1 MVTPGDDTGAGQPRV
16 RYPRTGSIPHGAAN
30 RGLMTISSAPPSQT
44 ATVERELRAAVSG
57 TVLVTADASYDRARR
72 VWNGAVDR
80 RPAAIIR
87 CANETD
93 VATGVRVARDHNL
106 PLSVRGGGYD
116 WAGRALREG
125 GLVLDLSALRGINV
139 DDAAGTAHIQGGVRA
154 GDFVSA
160 AHRHG
165 VMPVVGM
172 VSGVGMTGLT
182 LGGGYGLLLGRHGL
196 ASDNLI
202 GARMVLAD
210 GSCVSASPDQN
221 PDLLWALR
229 GGGGNFGVATRLR
242 YRVHPGTT
250 VVAGLLIFPLSQAF
264 DVLQG
269 YQYLISRVH
278 DALTVMAGFITGPE
292 GVPVLFLLPVWG
304 GDPAQG
310 EEVVVRL
317 AKLGTPASGALAP
330 MAYRDVIGLFDPN
343 IIEGRHNE
351 MRTRWL
357 SELTADTV
365 SLLVSAASRVTSPFS
380 RILLHHFPGAPAR
393 IPVADTAFALR
404 QDHLLVEIAASWVP
418 GKEIKADSAH
428 RRWADEISAD
438 LAEYALPGG
447 YPSLLGTDERDRA
460 FLGYGPNSSRLLD
473 IKRRFDPD
481 GVFSAV
487 PALGES

>member
-1 MVTPGDDTGAGQPRV
+1 
-16 RYPRTGSIPHGAAN
+16 
-30 RGLMTISSAPPSQT
+30 MTISSALSSQA
-44 ATVERELRAAVSG
+44 ATIERELRAVVSG
-57 TVLVTADASYDRARR
+57 IVLVTTDASYDRARR

-80 RPAAIIR
+80 RPAAIVR
-87 CANETD
+87 CANDTD
-93 VATGVRVARDHNL
+93 VAAGVRVAREHNL
-106 PLSVRGGGYD
+106 PLSVRGGGHD
-116 WAGRALREG
+116 WAGRALCEG
-125 GLVLDLSALRGINV
+125 GLVLDLSELREINV
-139 DDAAGTAHIQGGVRA
+139 DDAAGTANIQGGVRA
-154 GDFVSA
+154 GDFVAA

-165 VMPVVGM
+165 VMPVVGT
-172 VSGVGMTGLT
+172 VSAVGMAGLT

-202 GARMVLAD
+202 GARLVLAD
-210 GSCVSASPDQN
+210 GSRASASPDQN

-269 YQYLISRVH
+269 YQYLVGH
-278 DALTVMAGFITGPE
+278 APDALTVMAGFITGPE
-292 GVPVLFLLPVWG
+292 GAPVLFLLPVWS
-304 GDPAQG
+304 GDPARG
-310 EEVVVRL
+310 EEMIARL

-343 IIEGRHNE
+343 IIDGRHNE

-357 SELTADTV
+357 PELTADTA
-365 SLLVSAASRVTSPFS
+365 SMLVSAASRVTSPFS
-380 RILLHHFPGAPAR
+380 CIFLHHFHGAPAR

-418 GKEIKADSAH
+418 GQDIKADSAH
-428 RRWADEISAD
+428 RQWADEISAD
-438 LAEYALPGG
+438 LGEYALPGG
-447 YPSLLGTDERDRA
+447 YPNLLGAGDRDRA

>member
-1 MVTPGDDTGAGQPRV
+1 
-16 RYPRTGSIPHGAAN
+16 
-30 RGLMTISSAPPSQT
+30 MTISSALPGQT
-44 ATVERELRAAVSG
+44 ATIERELRAAVSG
-57 TVLVTADASYDRARR
+57 TVLVNADAHYDRARR

-80 RPAAIIR
+80 RPAAIVR
-87 CANETD
+87 CANDTD
-93 VATGVRVARDHNL
+93 VAAGVRVAREHNL
-106 PLSVRGGGYD
+106 PLSVLGGGHD

-125 GLVLDLSALRGINV
+125 GMVLDLSALREIKV
-139 DDAAGTAHIQGGVRA
+139 DNAACTADIQGGVRA

-165 VMPVVGM
+165 VMPVVGA
-172 VSGVGMTGLT
+172 VSSVGMAGLT

-202 GARMVLAD
+202 GARVVLAD
-210 GSCVSASPDQN
+210 GSRVTAGPDQN
-221 PDLLWALR
+221 PDLFWALR

-242 YRVHPGTT
+242 YQVHPGTT
-250 VVAGLLIFPLSQAF
+250 VVAGLLLFPLSQAF
-264 DVLQG
+264 DVLEG
-269 YQYLISRVH
+269 YQYLTSRVH

-304 GDPAQG
+304 GDPAQ
-310 EEVVVRL
+310 EKKEAYVRL
-317 AKLGTPASGALAP
+317 ANLGTPASGTLAP
-330 MAYRDVIGLFDPN
+330 MAYRDVIDLFDPN

-351 MRTRWL
+351 MRTHWL

-365 SLLVSAASRVTSPFS
+365 SMLVSAASRVTSPLS
-380 RILLHHFPGAPAR
+380 CILLHHFHGAPAR

-404 QDHLLVEIAASWVP
+404 QNHLLVEISASWVP
-418 GKEIKADSAH
+418 GNDIKADSAH

-447 YPSLLGTDERDRA
+447 YPSLLGADERDRA
-460 FLGYGPNSSRLLD
+460 FLGYGPNSARLLD